1 MSFLKGRTVSVMV
14 NEPFEWSHG
23 NLFGT
28 IIYDHGGKKIIVKLS
43 KEIKGNKFKS
53 DLLELALVMK
63 RKRLNL

>member
-1 MSFLKGRTVSVMV
+1 MSFLKGRAVSVMV

-28 IIYDHGGKKIIVKLS
+28 IIDHGGKKIIVKLS